1 MPYPVLKISDLDPT
15 SPERFKSYK
24 RMCYEH
30 SLPMIIVDFQ
40 TEHNY
45 CEVTLDLS
53 PTGLKFLPSEMKALE
68 RISKRHGWLDRFDIT
83 PTKAR
88 FFYGNWSDPSEQEDY
103 SFLLKDVL
111 KWVDKHIPRSHIFA
125 VLTAPV
131 YATVQVS
138 VG

>member
-1 MPYPVLKISDLDPT
+1 METTKRRSDAFPYQVFPFLETQTMPGGSKFNAKKGSILLDNL
-15 SPERFKSYK
+15 
-24 RMCYEH
+24 H
-30 SLPMIIVDFQ
+30 
-40 TEHNY
+40 
-45 CEVTLDLS
+45 TLDLS